1 MVSGHQRCKELSL
14 VEEITAM
21 AGRLVPNLAIR
32 PVVETVIQAMQALP
46 ADMPAV
52 FRNAYKVTN
61 HPGTP
66 EQVRNTQMGSI
77 LAGLLDCALS
87 AGHMA
92 VRRCGQWR
100 THASVCRCICT
111 YIVHSLCI
119 HTSTIHAHT
128 LRPQDRPLMY
138 TL

>member
-77 LAGLLDCALS
+77 LAWPIGLCNVRWPHGCQKVWAMEDLCQCVPV
-87 AGHMA
+87 HMY
-92 VRRCGQWR
+92 
-100 THASVCRCICT
+100 IYCT
-111 YIVHSLCI
+111 
-119 HTSTIHAHT
+119 
-128 LRPQDRPLMY
+128 
-138 TL
+138 

>member
-77 LAGLLDCALS
+77 LAWPIG
-87 AGHMA
+87 
-92 VRRCGQWR
+92 
-100 THASVCRCICT
+100 
-111 YIVHSLCI
+111 LCI
-119 HTSTIHAHT
+119 VCWPHGCPKVWAMEDACQCVPVH
-128 LRPQDRPLMY
+128 MY
-138 TL
+138 IYCT